1 MARTV
6 LEDEQLS
13 SYSLRSWGRVIAFG
27 SGVGL
32 LYWLLA
38 LVISNF
44 VIDPIACRRAIEAAC
59 VDAVPIAGRVSTV
72 IIAAF
77 AVAGMVRFGVVRPV
91 LIAVAAAVILWDL
104 ATYTQGLGWIEAV
117 LWSMLAYAVSYAL
130 FGWLAR
136 SASTLLAIIFTVL
149 VVIVILLT
157 LIA

>member
-13 SYSLRSWGRVIAFG
+13 SYSLRSWGRVIGFG
-27 SGVGL
+27 AGIGL
-32 LYWLLA
+32 LYWLLT
-38 LVISNF
+38 LVLSNF
-44 VIDPIACRRAIEAAC
+44 VIDPIACRRAIETAC
-59 VDAVPIAGRVSTV
+59 VDAVPIAGRIATV
-72 IIAAF
+72 VIAAI

-91 LIAVAAAVILWDL
+91 LIAVASAVILWDL
-104 ATYTQGLGWIEAV
+104 AMYTQGLGWIEAV
-117 LWSMLAYAVSYAL
+117 LWSILAYAVSYAL

-149 VVIVILLT
+149 AVIVIRLA